1 MLPINSTGEDCYL
14 HDLEHIYKINSSL
27 NELELI
33 FTCQTDTVFNSVSLD
48 ENGLLWIGSN
58 YGLSYYNPVTKQ
70 YTLVPNTLINEI
82 SSLICDR
89 QGRVWIGTEE
99 KLFAYLIKEKKFIL
113 FGEPDGVVQN
123 EYLEKPRLLSS
134 SGDIYMG
141 GVNGLLHI
149 NRHLPDEPALLPTL
163 QLADILVAE
172 TCLRPDI
179 K

>member
-1 MLPINSTGEDCYL
+1 MPSGKTVNVYQNTPETILMLSETPYKYHIGKKQFIPITKGKGITDIVGTLLPINSTGEDCYL

-99 KLFAYLIKEKKFIL
+99 KIIRIS
-113 FGEPDGVVQN
+113 D
-123 EYLEKPRLLSS
+123 
-134 SGDIYMG
+134 
-141 GVNGLLHI
+141 
-149 NRHLPDEPALLPTL
+149 
-163 QLADILVAE
+163 
-172 TCLRPDI
+172 
-179 K
+179 